1 MCDDHIIEVSL
12 VTSPDYE
19 TPQEGL
25 SRYCNEHG
33 WSEPV
38 YEQLEKD
45 DEVCDDEGK
54 VSVRLSIP
62 NSDLSAVE
70 KSGFDLF
77 HACYKAAEA
86 FIDLHHLPI
95 NLNF

>member
-1 MCDDHIIEVSL
+1 MCEKPIEASL
-12 VTSPDYE
+12 VTAPDYE

-25 SRYCNEHG
+25 SLYCAEHG
-33 WSEPV
+33 WCEPV
-38 YEQLEKD
+38 YEQLENND
-45 DEVCDDEGK
+45 DACGVEGEV
-54 VSVRLSIP
+54 SIRLSSP

-70 KSGFDLF
+70 RSGFDLF

-86 FIDLHHLPI
+86 FIIRYHLPI